1 MKMAKLDENGRRII
15 TFLVAQEVAAAT
27 EALAAKEYSN
37 VSAICRKALVRDL
50 KEAGLLAERESA

>member
-1 MKMAKLDENGRRII
+1 MAKIDENGRRII

-27 EALAAKEYSN
+27 EVLAAKEYSN

-50 KEAGLLAERESA
+50 KEAGLLSERESA